1 MYTLMNSTNLQDYVV
16 VYLLIMQF
24 ILLTHLLRKHC
35 VAEAYSAIIKDR
47 VTADREQ
54 DEGEPSGV
62 AASLRSATDVAA
74 ESGADQK
81 QAATKVASS
90 FVEQSKS
97 SEHTQGHTTM
107 DIKLL
112 QLCEIFPDVPL
123 ENVKSFL
130 VASGYNTELAAG
142 ALSNA
147 TAPTSSSQSSSGTR
161 PPPQS
166 MHHGRTAPQIWRA
179 VRSQP
184 TSHDQ
189 DLVSPPGIEKPVEG
203 T

>member
-1 MYTLMNSTNLQDYVV
+1 MSLSNIIV

-35 VAEAYSAIIKDR
+35 VAEAYSAMIKER

-62 AASLRSATDVAA
+62 AASLRSVTDVAA

-81 QAATKVASS
+81 QAATEVAST

-97 SEHTQGHTTM
+97 SEHTQSHTTT

-123 ENVKSFL
+123 EKVKSFL
-130 VASGYNTELAAG
+130 VASGYNTEVAAS
-142 ALSNA
+142 ALSNT
-147 TAPTSSSQSSSGTR
+147 TAPISSSQSFSGTR

-166 MHHGRTAPQIWRA
+166 MHHGRTAPQIWRTD
-179 VRSQP
+179 RSRP

-189 DLVSPPGIEKPVEG
+189 GLVSPSGTKKPVGG